1 MAIGRPEEVA
11 EQLGAGDFARAINE
25 IGILVNAPDIRDSE
39 AAIQRFADE
48 VMPRLV

>member
-11 EQLGAGDFARAINE
+11 AQLQKAIDVGINE
-25 IGILVNAPDIRDSE
+25 IGILVNAPTVAESE

-48 VMPRLV
+48 VMPRLA